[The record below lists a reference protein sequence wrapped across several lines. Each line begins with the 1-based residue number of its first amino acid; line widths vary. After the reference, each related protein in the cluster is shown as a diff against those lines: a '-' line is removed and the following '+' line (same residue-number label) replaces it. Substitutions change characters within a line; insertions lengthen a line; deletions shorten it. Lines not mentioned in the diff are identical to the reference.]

1 MENSFFVTTKVLAN
15 KGARFFNFIIDQIII
30 IFIAI
35 CISIL
40 LDVIF
45 YIQTVMEITKPLFI
59 SENPKLTEY
68 LFISLITFIYYFLSE
83 AYTGKTIGKWITGTL
98 MVDSRGEK
106 PPYSRIL
113 KRSFLR
119 LIPFENISFLGHRA
133 RGWHD
138 QYSYTYVVNKKKFEA
153 DKSVFENLLSLGKT
167 D

>member
-1 MENSFFVTTKVLAN
+1 MQNSFFVTTKVLAN
-15 KGARFFNFIIDQIII
+15 KGARFFNFVIDQIII

-40 LDVIF
+40 LDVIYF
-45 YIQTVMEITKPLFI
+45 LQTDIDNTNESFI
-59 SENPKLTEY
+59 SENNRLSEY

-83 AYTGKTIGKWITGTL
+83 AYTGRTIGKWITGTL
-98 MVDSRGEK
+98 MVDSNGEK
-106 PPYSRIL
+106 PSYSVIL

-138 QYSYTYVVNKKKFEA
+138 QYSDTYVVNKKKLEA